1 MTPIFTSKTLTLTI
15 LGLSTLS
22 FAGCSKNTEHAKPS
36 PNMPEVTLVKAET
49 RNILRTVGQP
59 GFVEAYEQ
67 TSIFSKIPG
76 FIEKWNV
83 DIGDKVKKNQVLA
96 TLFVPELV
104 EEYGF
109 KQATVVLDKVLVE
122 QAERLVDSA
131 DGTLKAAIAKVTKAK
146 ADVGKF
152 DADVV
157 RWQSEV
163 KRLTGLVAQRVV
175 DQQILDES
183 TKQLRSYESARDAS
197 LAQVMV
203 ADAERVAC
211 DANLA
216 KAKVDVFAAKATVK
230 VAEAD
235 EKRLAA
241 LVGYITLPSPYDG
254 IVVLRNANTGDFVTA
269 ATGDQTARI
278 MSPDQSSSKGSPIF
292 AIARTDIVRIF
303 VDVPE
308 GDANFVNIGTNAEV
322 RVQAFND
329 MRIDAKV
336 TRTSWALNV
345 RSRTL
350 RAEIDLIN
358 PDAKLLP
365 GMYAYGYVKI
375 ERNNVQAIP
384 TVCIT
389 KRGDLPVAYI
399 LKDGKCLQL
408 GLKLGASDGI
418 WQELLSVKNG
428 DTWEKPKGDEVFL
441 KGDLDEL
448 DNDVTVKVSESAKPE
463 ENKKAPTK
471 EASKSK

>member
-1 MTPIFTSKTLTLTI
+1 MTQLLPLKMKHITLSFI
-15 LGLSTLS
+15 GLFIIS
-22 FAGCSKNTEHAKPS
+22 FAGCSKETEHAKPS
-36 PNMPEVTLVKAET
+36 PTMPEVTLVKAET

-109 KQATVVLDKVLVE
+109 KQATVLLDKVLVE

-131 DGTLKAAIAKVTKAK
+131 DGTLKASIAKVAKAK

-163 KRLTGLVAQRVV
+163 KRLTSLVAQRVV

-216 KAKVDVFAAKATVK
+216 KAKVDVLAAKATVK

-241 LVGYITLPSPYDG
+241 LVGYITLHSPYDG

-329 MRIDAKV
+329 MRINAKV

-345 RSRTL
+345 Q
-350 RAEIDLIN
+350 AELF
-358 PDAKLLP
+358 
-365 GMYAYGYVKI
+365 V
-375 ERNNVQAIP
+375 
-384 TVCIT
+384 
-389 KRGDLPVAYI
+389 
-399 LKDGKCLQL
+399 LK
-408 GLKLGASDGI
+408 
-418 WQELLSVKNG
+418 
-428 DTWEKPKGDEVFL
+428 
-441 KGDLDEL
+441 
-448 DNDVTVKVSESAKPE
+448 
-463 ENKKAPTK
+463 
-471 EASKSK
+471 

>member
-1 MTPIFTSKTLTLTI
+1 MTRFSNNFILYSVILVSFT
-15 LGLSTLS
+15 
-22 FAGCSKNTEHAKPS
+22 GCGEKNLEHAKPS
-36 PNMPEVTLVKAET
+36 PTVPEVSLVKAEN
-49 RNILRTVGQP
+49 RNIIRTVGQP

-67 TSIFSKIPG
+67 TSIFPKIPG
-76 FIEKWNV
+76 YIEKWNV
-83 DIGDKVKKNQVLA
+83 DIGDKVKKDQVLA

-109 KQATVVLDKVLVE
+109 KQATVVLDKVLVD
-122 QAERLVDSA
+122 QAKRLVESA
-131 DGTLKAAIAKVTKAK
+131 DGTLKAAVAKVTKAK

-152 DADVV
+152 EAEVA

-163 KRLTGLVAQRVV
+163 KRLTDLVAQRVV
-175 DQQILDES
+175 DKQILDES
-183 TKQLRSYESARDAS
+183 IRQLRSNEASRDAAN
-197 LAQVMV
+197 AQVLV
-203 ADAERVAC
+203 ADSERIAC

-216 KAKVDVFAAKATVK
+216 KAKVDVLAAEATVK

-241 LVGYITLPSPYDG
+241 LVGYIKLPSPFDG
-254 IVVLRNANTGDFVTA
+254 IVVLRNANTGDFVQA

-278 MSPDQSSSKGSPIF
+278 MSPDQSTSKGAPIF

-303 VDVPE
+303 VDIPE
-308 GDANFVNIGTNAEV
+308 GDANFVNIGTKAEV

-329 MRIDAKV
+329 MRIDSKV
-336 TRTSWALNV
+336 TRTAWALNV

-350 RAEIDLIN
+350 RAEIDLEN

-375 ERNNVQAIP
+375 ERNNVPAIP
-384 TVCIT
+384 TTCIT
-389 KRGDLPVAYI
+389 KRGDLPVAFI
-399 LKDGKCLQL
+399 LKDGKCMELP
-408 GLKLGASDGI
+408 LKLGASDGI
-418 WQELLSVKNG
+418 WQEIINVKNG
-428 DTWEKPKGDEVFL
+428 ETWEKPSGEEVFL

-448 DNDVTVKVSESAKPE
+448 DNNISVKISDGKKTEDSKE
-463 ENKKAPTK
+463 KAPNK

>member
-1 MTPIFTSKTLTLTI
+1 MIQTFTSKTLTLTI

-36 PNMPEVTLVKAET
+36 PTMPEVTLVKAET

-67 TSIFSKIPG
+67 TSIFAKIPG
-76 FIEKWNV
+76 YIEKWNV
-83 DIGDKVKKNQVLA
+83 DIGDKVKKDQLLA
-96 TLFVPELV
+96 TLFVPELI

-109 KQATVVLDKVLVE
+109 KQAKVALDKVLVD
-122 QAERLVDSA
+122 QAKRLVDSA
-131 DGTLKAAIAKVTKAK
+131 DGTLKAAIAKVAKAK

-163 KRLTGLVAQRVV
+163 KRLTNLVAQRVV

-183 TKQLRSYESARDAS
+183 TRQLRSYESARDAS
-197 LAQVMV
+197 IAQVMV

-216 KAKVDVFAAKATVK
+216 KAKVDVLAADATVK

-241 LVGYITLPSPYDG
+241 LVGYIKLPSPYDG
-254 IVVLRNANTGDFVTA
+254 IVVLRNANTGDFVQA

-278 MSPDQSSSKGSPIF
+278 MSPDQSSSRGAPIF

-308 GDANFVNIGTNAEV
+308 GDANFVNIGTKAEV

-389 KRGDLPVAYI
+389 KRGDLPVAFV
-399 LKDGKCLQL
+399 LRDGKCVQL

-418 WQELLSVKNG
+418 WHELLSVKNG
-428 DTWEKPKGDEVFL
+428 DTWEKPKGDEVFI

-448 DNDVTVKVSESAKPE
+448 DNNIAVKVSESAKPE
-463 ENKKAPTK
+463 ENKKASGK
-471 EASKSK
+471 ESSKSK